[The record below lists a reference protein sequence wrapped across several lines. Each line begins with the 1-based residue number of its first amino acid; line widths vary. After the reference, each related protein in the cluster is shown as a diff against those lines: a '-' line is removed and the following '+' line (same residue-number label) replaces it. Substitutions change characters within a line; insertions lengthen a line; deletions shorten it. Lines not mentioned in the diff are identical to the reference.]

1 MKMKLW
7 LLMLLVFFFT
17 VFSFYVLAS
26 EKWIQIGTIPLN
38 GRVNFKAIE
47 LNGKIYLLGGVSSEK
62 GTTNLV
68 DVYNPKNNA
77 WMPVN
82 PMKEKKTN
90 FAASAYQGKIYVIGG
105 YREDGRFFMN
115 TVEIYNPENNTWS
128 KGKPL
133 PSRRGWMESAVSNDK
148 IYVIGG
154 RTVDFHNTNAVEI
167 YDPVQNEWSLGPTM
181 KESLY
186 NFGIASFGDKIF
198 IFGGVDE
205 SGKILDTLYIL
216 NTRINSWSKGT
227 HLPTPRENCQ
237 ALLVGEKV
245 YIIGGY
251 NDDVGHLASVDVY
264 DIESETWDSL
274 SPMNTPRWGFGA
286 ATVDGTIFVFGGG
299 QDFGERS
306 TFVKTYEKLLVGE
319 LKPPQI
325 DDFLPLSIE
334 IVAPLSGTV
343 VSSSKI
349 ILVADLKGNLE
360 RVYLNGKRVLKQD
373 IRWLADGVYQLRVE
387 LPLNRGKNIISIEA
401 YDPEENS
408 VRQDIEILRK

>member
-1 MKMKLW
+1 MKIKWWIFW
-7 LLMLLVFFFT
+7 LLIVLVTTFPYYGFT
-17 VFSFYVLAS
+17 F
-26 EKWIQIGTIPLN
+26 EKWVQMGTIPLN
-38 GRVNFKAIE
+38 GRVNLKAVE
-47 LNGKIYLLGGVSSEK
+47 LNGKIYLLGGESLEK
-62 GTTNLV
+62 GVTNLI
-68 DVYNPKNNA
+68 DVYDPKSNS
-77 WMPVN
+77 WMLVN

-90 FAASAYQGKIYVIGG
+90 FAASVYQGKIYVIGG

-115 TVEIYNPENNTWS
+115 TVEIYTPENNTWS

-133 PSRRGWMESAVSNDK
+133 PSRRGWMESTVANDK

-167 YDPVQNEWSLGPTM
+167 YDPIQDEWSLGPTM

-186 NFGIASFGDKIF
+186 NFGIASFEDKIY

-237 ALLVGEKV
+237 ALLVGEKI
-245 YIIGGY
+245 YLIGGY

-264 DIESETWDSL
+264 DIVGDSWDSA
-274 SPMNTPRWGFGA
+274 PVMNNPRWGFGA
-286 ATVDGTIFVFGGG
+286 APVGGTIFVFGGG
-299 QDFGERS
+299 QDFGQRS
-306 TFVKTYEKLLVGE
+306 VFVKTYEKLLVE
-319 LKPPQI
+319 EIISPEI
-325 DDFLPLSIE
+325 DDFSPISIE

-349 ILVADLKGNLE
+349 VLVADLRGNLE
-360 RVYLNGKRVLKQD
+360 RLYLNGKRVLKQD
-373 IRWLADGVYQLRVE
+373 IRWLAEGIYQLRIE
-387 LPLNRGKNIISIEA
+387 LPLNKGGNLISLEA

-408 VRQDIEILRK
+408 ARQDIEIIRK

>member
-1 MKMKLW
+1 M
-7 LLMLLVFFFT
+7 
-17 VFSFYVLAS
+17 
-26 EKWIQIGTIPLN
+26 
-38 GRVNFKAIE
+38 
-47 LNGKIYLLGGVSSEK
+47 
-62 GTTNLV
+62 
-68 DVYNPKNNA
+68 
-77 WMPVN
+77 
-82 PMKEKKTN
+82 
-90 FAASAYQGKIYVIGG
+90 
-105 YREDGRFFMN
+105 
-115 TVEIYNPENNTWS
+115 
-128 KGKPL
+128 
-133 PSRRGWMESAVSNDK
+133 
-148 IYVIGG
+148 
-154 RTVDFHNTNAVEI
+154 
-167 YDPVQNEWSLGPTM
+167 
-181 KESLY
+181 
-186 NFGIASFGDKIF
+186 
-198 IFGGVDE
+198 
-205 SGKILDTLYIL
+205 
-216 NTRINSWSKGT
+216 
-227 HLPTPRENCQ
+227 PTPRENCQ

-306 TFVKTYEKLLVGE
+306 TFVKTYEKLLVEE